1 MLNGKIK
8 SMLQKPWV
16 QACLCFLLIV
26 IPVIIIV
33 EKDRL
38 ELGRYGVSTIGELK
52 EIRVER
58 TGGRYPNE
66 WYVFEVEF
74 EVSGNSYFKKQRI
87 DNFGYL
93 NVWENAHYYENTN
106 RVIKRGDP
114 FLVNYSSR
122 NPEVCEIVK
131 VLPEEK

>member
-16 QACLCFLLIV
+16 QVCLCFLLIL
-26 IPVIIIV
+26 IPVIIIAV
-33 EKDRL
+33 KDRL
-38 ELGRYGVSTIGELK
+38 ELRRYGVSTIGELK

-58 TGGRYPNE
+58 TTGRYGNE

-74 EVSGNSYFKKQRI
+74 KVSGNSYLETQRM
-87 DNFGYL
+87 DNFGYQ
-93 NVWENAHYYENTN
+93 NPWDKMFYYENTT
-106 RVIKRGDP
+106 RQVKTGDQ

-122 NPEVCEIVK
+122 NPQVCKIVQ
-131 VLPEEK
+131 VLPAE